1 MRLRARV
8 RALIAGRA
16 WLVLAGTLL
25 VWALALSAL
34 LDPHTLRPRLAIDP
48 ALASLMPRGGEALE
62 RFEHTRRRFGGD
74 DLLLVAWFGEDLF
87 TPDRLAAWKRLS
99 RRVERMPGVEGLD
112 GIARA
117 PIVRVR
123 DDFTEVDQFLRE
135 LPASDET
142 ARAMLGEAL
151 ANPLYVGQLVSADG
165 RGLLMGI
172 HLDPSLDAG
181 AQFALVDAVTAASA
195 EEAGE
200 VEQTVTGPLRVR
212 LEISRA
218 LFADLYRVM
227 PLAVLCTF
235 FVAALGF
242 RNVRGPLVPLVS
254 NLFALSVMLALFVW
268 LGYALNFVTVI
279 LPPVVYV
286 VGFAYAVHV
295 VSAFER
301 LVESATS
308 RRAAVDAALHEVFLP
323 LTLTAF
329 TTAVG
334 FASLALSGIVSI
346 RVFGT
351 FAAIGTLLA
360 WVSAL
365 TLVPAAL
372 AVLPV
377 RRAAP
382 DTAGLRYHAAPA
394 LARFSLRH
402 RRAVFVAAATV
413 TLVSALLATRI
424 EVSTDYLQNFPAEDP
439 LRAGFERVGDTF
451 AGSVPLQVLI
461 ESDITDAFKEP
472 AQLRVVEGVQGWLEA
487 QPEIG
492 GVYTLVDYI
501 GILHRGLTPDL
512 AKGQSVPSSAAL
524 TDQLVM
530 LGGDATL
537 DRFADARF
545 TSTLL
550 HVRTGAISTRDLVAL
565 ADRIER
571 HLDAVLPAH
580 LRGHVT
586 GSSWLVARTID
597 DITRGQI
604 ASLAAALAVIYALLV
619 VLFGSLRTG
628 ALALLP
634 NALPIVAFFGLL
646 GLTGITLNLTT
657 SLVAAVAL
665 GIAVDDTIHFL
676 SRFNAEARKIAD
688 ETAAV
693 AGTLAAVI
701 RPVTFTTAALCAG
714 FLSLVTGT
722 LENQVQFGLLA
733 AATLAIA
740 WIVDLSFTPAL
751 AGRLRFVTLWE
762 TLALDL
768 GDAPHRSIPLFEGL
782 SERQAR
788 VAALMGV
795 LSSHTKGTRLLAL
808 GAEGH
813 DICVLIDGE
822 LRASVTNDGEEI
834 ELRRMRRGA
843 LIGEVALFHGRR
855 TANVDAE
862 TDVRVLTFSDRCLER
877 LQRRYPRIGAQIY
890 RNLGRVLAERLADA
904 TERL

>member
-1 MRLRARV
+1 MALRHRV
-8 RALIAGRA
+8 RELIAGRA
-16 WLVLAGTLL
+16 WLVLLGTLA
-25 VWALALSAL
+25 VWGLALSYL
-34 LDPHTLRPRLAIDP
+34 LDPQTLRPRLTIDP
-48 ALASLMPRGGEALE
+48 ALESLMPRGGEALE
-62 RFEHTRRRFGGD
+62 RFEQTRRRFGGD

-87 TPDRLAAWKRLS
+87 TPDTLAAWKRLS
-99 RRVERMPGVEGLD
+99 RRVERMSGVADLD
-112 GIARA
+112 GMARA

-123 DDFTEVDQFLRE
+123 DDYTEVDQFLRE
-135 LPASDET
+135 LPQT
-142 ARAMLGEAL
+142 RPQARALLTEAL
-151 ANPLYVGQLVSADG
+151 ANPLYVGQLVAADG
-165 RGLLMGI
+165 RGLLMGV
-172 HLDPSLDAG
+172 HLDPGLDAAG
-181 AQFALVDAVTAASA
+181 QFALVDAITAASA
-195 EEAGE
+195 EEAGDI
-200 VEQTVTGPLRVR
+200 EQAVTGPLRIR

-218 LFADLYRVM
+218 LFRDLYRVM

-235 FVAALGF
+235 LVATLGF
-242 RNVRGPLVPLVS
+242 RNLRGPLVPLVS
-254 NLFALSVMLALFVW
+254 NMFALSLTLTVFVH
-268 LGYALNFVTVI
+268 LGQSLNFVTII

-301 LVESATS
+301 HIGRLPSQS
-308 RRAAVDAALHEVFLP
+308 AAVNEALQEVFLP

-329 TTAVG
+329 TTAIG

-346 RVFGT
+346 RVFGL
-351 FAAIGTLLA
+351 FAALGTLLA
-360 WVSAL
+360 WLSAL

-377 RRAAP
+377 RRAAT
-382 DTAGLRYHAAPA
+382 DTGGLRASLAPA
-394 LARFSLRH
+394 LARFDLRH
-402 RRAVFVAAATV
+402 RRAIFVTAGIF
-413 TLVSALLATRI
+413 TLASVLLASRI

-439 LRAGFERVGDTF
+439 LRTGFERVGATF
-451 AGSVPLQVLI
+451 AGSVPLQILI
-461 ESDITDAFKEP
+461 ESDITDAFKQP
-472 AQLRVVEGVQGWLEA
+472 AQLRVVADLQAWLLE

-492 GVYTLVDYI
+492 GAYSLVDYI
-501 GILHRGLTPDL
+501 GILHTGLTPE
-512 AKGQSVPSSAAL
+512 AAEGRIIPRSAAL
-524 TDQLVM
+524 TDQLIM

-537 DRFADARF
+537 DRFADSRF

-550 HVRTGAISTRDLVAL
+550 HVRSEAISTRALVAL
-565 ADRIER
+565 AARIEAR
-571 HLDAVLPAH
+571 LTALPEH
-580 LRGHVT
+580 LRGYVT
-586 GSSWLVARTID
+586 GSSYLVARTVD
-597 DITRGQI
+597 DITRGQV
-604 ASLAAALAVIYALLV
+604 ASLGAALLVIYALLV
-619 VLFGSLRTG
+619 LLFGGLRTAG
-628 ALALLP
+628 LALLP

-646 GLTGITLNLTT
+646 GLGGIPLNLTT
-657 SLVAAVAL
+657 SLVAAIAL

-676 SRFNAEARKIAD
+676 TRFNAEARKIAD
-688 ETAAV
+688 ESAAV

-714 FLSLVTGT
+714 FLALVTGT

-740 WIVDLSFTPAL
+740 WVVDLTFTPAL

-762 TLALDL
+762 TLSVDL
-768 GDAPHRSIPLFEGL
+768 GAAPHLSIPLFEGL
-782 SERQAR
+782 TERQAR

-795 LSSHTKGTRLLAL
+795 IGEHPRGTRLLAV
-808 GAEGH
+808 GEHGN

-822 LRASVTNDGEEI
+822 LRASVTHDGEEI

-843 LIGEVALFHGRR
+843 LIGEVALFHGVR

-877 LQRRYPRIGAQIY
+877 LQRRYPRIGAQLY